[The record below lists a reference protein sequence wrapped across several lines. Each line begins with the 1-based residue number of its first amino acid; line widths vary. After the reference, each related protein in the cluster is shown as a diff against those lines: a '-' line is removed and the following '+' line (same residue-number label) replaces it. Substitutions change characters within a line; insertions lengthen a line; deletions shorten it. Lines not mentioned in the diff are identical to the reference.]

1 MNLGMSTSMMIT
13 GSETPTAGVLA
24 VIITIPSLFALILV
38 VAFTT
43 TSIVLIIKK
52 IKWTNRGTRAESY
65 YSTVGPPLPPVK
77 IDKNMSYEG
86 RLKPWRI
93 ANTEV
98 DYDNKSVQPD
108 TSSLH
113 HQHSVPVNVTTINE
127 NTAYGTNVA
136 TAPEIQAEENVAY
149 NFEID
154 DSPSPPRNSQSFHK
168 DAPEMLSNPAYATN
182 ISIAPEIGTQTN
194 VAYVHY

>member
-1 MNLGMSTSMMIT
+1 MNLGMST
-13 GSETPTAGVLA
+13 A

-77 IDKNMSYEG
+77 IEKNMSYEV
-86 RLKPWRI
+86 RLEPWRV

-98 DYDNKSVQPD
+98 DYDDKSVQPD
-108 TSSLH
+108 TSNLH
-113 HQHSVPVNVTTINE
+113 HQHSVPVTVTTTE

-154 DSPSPPRNSQSFHK
+154 DSPSPPQNSQSLHE
-168 DAPEMLSNPAYATN
+168 EMISSPAYATN
-182 ISIAPEIGTQTN
+182 ISIAPEIETQTN
-194 VAYVHY
+194 LAYVCY